1 MTSDDLHSIRYF
13 WEEKGDPTRWVGWER
28 TKPDLL
34 KEHPQILW
42 AWENYL
48 ETRRCLTEK
57 IRSAISNSEE
67 D

>member
-1 MTSDDLHSIRYF
+1 MNNDDLHSLRYF
-13 WEEKGDPTRWVGWER
+13 WEEKGDITRWVGWES
-28 TKPDLL
+28 KKAEIG

-57 IRSAISNSEE
+57 IRSAVSNSEE
-67 D
+67 A